1 MIERFR
7 RYQADTIRYRDRTT
21 DRWSDSNIPT
31 PTPNIYTGGGGIKR
45 TIQKDKVQSAEEQ
58 ERS

>member
-31 PTPNIYTGGGGIKR
+31 PNIYTGGGGGIKR